1 MSPGIIPGI
10 FLDICSIMSRLLK
23 RILFISIVF
32 ALLAGLFA
40 LFVYLIPKP
49 PVGEIEYALA
59 SLQQASKS
67 KAQRYSKKQ
76 YAEAKAL
83 YDSAMVHWNRQNDK
97 FILFRD
103 YDKVKYFAKKS
114 ADIAKKASKSSTKRS
129 KNLVIVVKEKI
140 ESLNSLIVNVN
151 KLFNLL
157 PLPNEVRNNISNGR
171 MLLRESELDFEKG
184 DYLKAETKINKAED
198 LLLSSYKRTF
208 DDLEEYFSSQP
219 YWKKLVTST
228 IENTKKNQ
236 STAIIVDKFARKLY
250 IYQDGVKKYEYE
262 AEFGKNWMGRKR
274 LKGDKATPE
283 GIYLVK
289 TRIPSNKTKYFRALL
304 LNYPN
309 SEDVERFNRDKAAG
323 KLPHNAQIG
332 NLIEIHGNG
341 GKGTDWTDGCVALHD
356 SDMLKVYNLIQVGTP
371 VVIVGSILDFNS
383 IASNYN
389 LKRIPRS

>member
-1 MSPGIIPGI
+1 M
-10 FLDICSIMSRLLK
+10 D
-23 RILFISIVF
+23 
-32 ALLAGLFA
+32 
-40 LFVYLIPKP
+40 
-49 PVGEIEYALA
+49 YALA
-59 SLQQASKS
+59 SLQEASKS
-67 KAQRYSKKQ
+67 KAQRYSKKL
-76 YAEAKAL
+76 YAEAKTN
-83 YDSAMVHWNRQNDK
+83 YDSAMFHWNTQNK
-97 FILFRD
+97 RFILFRK
-103 YDKVKYFAKKS
+103 YDKVKSFAKKS
-114 ADIAKKASKSSTKRS
+114 ADKAKKASNSSTKRS
-129 KNLVIVVKEKI
+129 KNLVVIIKDKI
-140 ESLNSLIVNVN
+140 ISLNNLIENVN

-157 PLPNEVRNNISNGR
+157 PLPNEVRNDISNGKL
-171 MLLRESELDFEKG
+171 LLRESELDFEKG
-184 DYLKAETKINKAED
+184 DNLKAEHQINESEE

-208 DDLEEYFSSQP
+208 DDIEDYFSSQP

-236 STAIIVDKFARKLY
+236 SSAIIIDKFARKLY
-250 IYQDGVKKYEYE
+250 IYQTGQKKHEYE

-283 GIYLVK
+283 GIYLIK
-289 TRIPSNKTKYFRALL
+289 NKIPKNKTKYFRALL

-309 SEDVERFNRDKAAG
+309 NEDIERFNRDKQTG
-323 KLPHNAQIG
+323 KLPRNAHIG

-341 GKGTDWTDGCVALHD
+341 GKGTDWTDGCIALHD